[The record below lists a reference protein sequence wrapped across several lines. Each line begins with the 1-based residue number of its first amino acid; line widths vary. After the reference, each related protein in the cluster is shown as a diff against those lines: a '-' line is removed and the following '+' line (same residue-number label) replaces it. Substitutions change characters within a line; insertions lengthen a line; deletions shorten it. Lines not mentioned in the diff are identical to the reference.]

1 WNHKVYKGTE
11 CTSCAKRSLCT
22 KAKVRELLLDIREP
36 LLNRMREKLL
46 STEGALKYFKRQ
58 YTIEPIFGHLKY
70 NLGYRS
76 FLLRGV
82 EKVRAEFKLM
92 CIGWNLK
99 KMFKMGI
106 RPVRV

>member
-1 WNHKVYKGTE
+1 MYKGTE
-11 CTSCAKRSLCT
+11 CTNCTKRSLCT

-36 LLNRMREKLL
+36 LLGRMREKLL
-46 STEGALKYFKRQ
+46 SAEGAIKYFKRQ
-58 YTIEPIFGHLKY
+58 YTIEPIFGHWKH
-70 NLGYRS
+70 NLGYKS

-82 EKVRAEFKLM
+82 EKVKAEFMLM

-106 RPVRV
+106 KPEML

>member
-1 WNHKVYKGTE
+1 M
-11 CTSCAKRSLCT
+11 CT

-70 NLGYRS
+70 NLGYKS

-82 EKVRAEFKLM
+82 EKVRAEFRLM

-99 KMFKMGI
+99 KMLKMGI
-106 RPVRV
+106 KPGMVL

>member
-1 WNHKVYKGTE
+1 MCELCKTVIMYE
-11 CTSCAKRSLCT
+11 SL
-22 KAKVRELLLDIREP
+22 KMRELLIDIREP
-36 LLNRMREKLL
+36 LLRRMREKLL
-46 STEGALKYFKRQ
+46 SKEGALKYFKRQ
-58 YTIEPIFGHLKY
+58 YTIEPLFGHLKY

-82 EKVRAEFKLM
+82 EKARAEFQLM

-106 RPVRV
+106 RPVRA